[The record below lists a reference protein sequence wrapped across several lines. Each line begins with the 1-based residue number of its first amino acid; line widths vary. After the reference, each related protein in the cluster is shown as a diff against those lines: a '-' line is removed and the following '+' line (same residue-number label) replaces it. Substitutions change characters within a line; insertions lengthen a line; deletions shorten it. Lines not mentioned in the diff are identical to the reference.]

1 MDRLGAGGLQL
12 WESLGSAIWL
22 MESRWILES
31 CPHPAFNLAVR
42 GRAVENAPGL
52 QGPRCRAGPLP
63 AEWSI
68 AGSWASSFGGPVA
81 FGAGVAW
88 MKQLFLVSIFGLP
101 ARRLKPGAACGLWPL
116 SAPGVDDDGQ
126 TLTLTACRHRSPGRL
141 CIHSPPSSCLPVA
154 ILTPSRD
161 MCARDGL
168 SGTAS
173 AETSVRDVCCHPPSG
188 PVRRPGFGMG
198 CRRPFCRRHADDRCG
213 SAGAHGDG
221 DGERELNIVLI
232 SPVLGPVPADLP
244 PAITHRP
251 RPLVV

>member
-1 MDRLGAGGLQL
+1 MDIGKLPAPRVQSRRAWSSRRKCSRAPGSSVSCRTLVSGMVDRRLVDVFFWWSSCIRCWGRLDETAVSRVHFWLARAPSQARGGLRAAAFVCP
-12 WESLGSAIWL
+12 WRRRRRPNPHIDSLSSPFTRPPL
-22 MESRWILES
+22 
-31 CPHPAFNLAVR
+31 HP
-42 GRAVENAPGL
+42 
-52 QGPRCRAGPLP
+52 
-63 AEWSI
+63 
-68 AGSWASSFGGPVA
+68 
-81 FGAGVAW
+81 
-88 MKQLFLVSIFGLP
+88 
-101 ARRLKPGAACGLWPL
+101 
-116 SAPGVDDDGQ
+116 
-126 TLTLTACRHRSPGRL
+126 
-141 CIHSPPSSCLPVA
+141 SPPSSCLPVA

-198 CRRPFCRRHADDRCG
+198 CRRPSCRRHADDRCG